1 MHVDPAHLGRVH
13 ADRAGARIDQP
24 LGHRAHD
31 RMSDRPVLA
40 HHVLVEEHHAGPR
53 PVIVE
58 RVGPADHVDDLVGLD
73 RAGPGVHRIGAD
85 AGEVV
90 DLHRQDA
97 AVLRHRD
104 LGVDPV
110 VARVDVGQ
118 ERFQPVGDELH
129 RPLERDR
136 EPHRRHLVG
145 IGVDLDPERAADIL
159 RHHPHAVLLEP
170 EMEREDALHH
180 VRRLGRVVDRQVA
193 GRRVEIG
200 DQPARLQRHPG
211 MAAEVEGLLDHRV
224 GVGVGR
230 VDVAR
235 GVLPLPGEVVAEL
248 GVDDRRRG
256 IERGLHVGRGGEL
269 LPFDPDQLGG
279 VLGLLAPFGDD
290 GDHRLALPARDLD
303 GERVLGR
310 GLEPFEMGEHADPR
324 IVDAREVLAR
334 HHGHHPGRGLGRRG
348 VDGDD
353 AGMGVG
359 AADERGVDHP
369 RQHDVVDEGA
379 PPVRQAPRVGP
390 RHAAAD
396 IGVGAVENPA
406 VFGHGRAAGGSK
418 WNTPWIASSTLSP
431 WASSICLAMES
442 GIETSSRSSPS
453 PVITVSCTASMSPTL
468 WNPR

>member
-1 MHVDPAHLGRVH
+1 MP
-13 ADRAGARIDQP
+13 DRA
-24 LGHRAHD
+24 
-31 RMSDRPVLA
+31 VLA
-40 HHVLVEEHHAGPR
+40 HHVLVEEHHAGAR

-73 RAGPGVHRIGAD
+73 RAGPGIHRIRAD
-85 AGEVV
+85 AGQVV

-104 LGVDPV
+104 LGVDAV
-110 VARVDVGQ
+110 VAGVDVGE
-118 ERFQPVGDELH
+118 ERFQPVGDELD

-136 EPHRRHLVG
+136 KPHRRHLVG
-145 IGVDLDPERAADIL
+145 IGVDLDPERAADVFGD
-159 RHHPHAVLLEP
+159 HPHAMLLEP
-170 EMEREDALHH
+170 EMERENALHH
-180 VRRLGRVVDRQVA
+180 VGRLGRVVDGQVA

-200 DQPARLQRHPG
+200 DQAAGFQRHARMP
-211 MAAEVEGLLDHRV
+211 AEMVGLLDHRV
-224 GVGVGR
+224 CFFVGG

-235 GVLPLPGEVVAEL
+235 RVLPLPGEVVAEL
-248 GVDDRRRG
+248 VVDDRRSLVQ
-256 IERGLHVGRGGEL
+256 RGLHVGRRGKR
-269 LPFDPDQLGG
+269 LPFDPDQLGR
-279 VLGLLAPFGDD
+279 VLGLLPPLGDD
-290 GDHRLALPARDLD
+290 GHHRLALPTRRVH

-310 GLEPFEMGEHADPR
+310 RLEPFEMGQHAHPG
-324 IVDAREVLAR
+324 IVDARKVLAR
-334 HHGHHPGRGLGRRG
+334 HHRDHAGRGRGRRG

-353 AGMGVG
+353 PGVRVG
-359 AADERGVDHP
+359 APHEGGVHHS

-396 IGVGAVENPA
+396 IGVGTVENPA

-418 WNTPWIASSTLSP
+418 WNTPWIASSTFPP
-431 WASSICLAMES
+431 WASSIWRAIES

-468 WNPR
+468 WKPR